1 MSKDTKSILTNL
13 YPLVDAALSSTKGKN
28 AYMKY
33 VNDFFAKRDEEIYDS
48 VPCSRILCVEDE
60 MDLLFEVLNIPKSKV
75 QEAIDQTYYAK
86 ISNFNPKAALH
97 CFTVTQLCVI
107 RKFILSNSQK
117 ERDVSALLLAFSGKF
132 YPSLH
137 YRSYPTNTPVRHVM
151 EYVVN
156 NELSKK
162 YGLANRGSVMGAVQG
177 VCDTWMTAYKSKFK
191 AFMDADAVYLIQ
203 QLHSRVGSFIK
214 NIAEAYYKVYDDK
227 DTYMAYTMDSY
238 DSEDY
243 HVSDNDS
250 LRIERITEATMN
262 YITSNGVDY
271 KICQACSDS
280 NISPLEA
287 KAVIESIIMNR
298 ENLLKCKELITL
310 MISTYFASGHTKE
323 VTDIAFITYSVS
335 SKPNAK
341 QPEMVRQKEII
352 EEFLCESGTAY
363 KRRRSRYA
371 TRTSYERCVK
381 MYFALMIHDVARKK

>member
-1 MSKDTKSILTNL
+1 
-13 YPLVDAALSSTKGKN
+13 
-28 AYMKY
+28 
-33 VNDFFAKRDEEIYDS
+33 
-48 VPCSRILCVEDE
+48 
-60 MDLLFEVLNIPKSKV
+60 
-75 QEAIDQTYYAK
+75 
-86 ISNFNPKAALH
+86 
-97 CFTVTQLCVI
+97 
-107 RKFILSNSQK
+107 
-117 ERDVSALLLAFSGKF
+117 
-132 YPSLH
+132 
-137 YRSYPTNTPVRHVM
+137 
-151 EYVVN
+151 
-156 NELSKK
+156 
-162 YGLANRGSVMGAVQG
+162 
-177 VCDTWMTAYKSKFK
+177 
-191 AFMDADAVYLIQ
+191 MDADAVYLIQ

-227 DTYMAYTMDSY
+227 DTYMAYTTDSY